1 MKRGSLLRVKNA
13 TGVRAGALAQTSE
26 NEAISRAL
34 QAFATIDAYED
45 PGYWYIFYQVGGLVA
60 TVRILNTKSSGKDVG
75 FLLLGHS
82 TSLGLQLISSLGTLV
97 LNGPNRDNEFECRI
111 QSVNY
116 YDSGQIPERDRS
128 CSSYFIA
135 IQKLVTVKPKNIS
148 AAIKDRIN
156 VVIDRDITKI
166 NLDRIK
172 ILNCD

>member
-1 MKRGSLLRVKNA
+1 M
-13 TGVRAGALAQTSE
+13 
-26 NEAISRAL
+26 
-34 QAFATIDAYED
+34 
-45 PGYWYIFYQVGGLVA
+45 
-60 TVRILNTKSSGKDVG
+60 
-75 FLLLGHS
+75 LGHS
-82 TSLGLQLISSLGTLV
+82 TSLGLQLISSLGTQV

-135 IQKLVTVKPKNIS
+135 IQKLVTVKSKNIS

-156 VVIDRDITKI
+156 AVIDRDITKI